1 MAATV
6 RDLAMAR
13 HRSRPEA
20 TGDEAA
26 WVCRRCSRHLGTVAD
41 GVLTEPNG
49 DRSALPCI
57 RHCPRCKARNI
68 RLR

>member
-1 MAATV
+1 MASTV
-6 RDLAMAR
+6 GDLAMAR
-13 HRSRPEA
+13 HRPRPEVTDAA
-20 TGDEAA
+20 TWA
-26 WVCRRCSRHLGTVAD
+26 CRRCSRHLGTVAD

-49 DRSALPCI
+49 DRSHLPCI